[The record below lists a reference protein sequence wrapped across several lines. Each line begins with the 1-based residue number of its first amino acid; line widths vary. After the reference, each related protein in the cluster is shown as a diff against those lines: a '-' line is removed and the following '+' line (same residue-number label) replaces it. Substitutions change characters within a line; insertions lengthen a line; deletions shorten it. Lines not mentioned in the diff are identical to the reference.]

1 MHATCSSLIPLGIEC
16 GSYHHCILT
25 GLGGSLDTR
34 TNGGKQ
40 DPPTLISPPPPPP
53 THTHTHTHRNMCVP
67 TSTTMVVLTMRS
79 CARLWLCPSREG
91 TLWRLATRM
100 TLTGGR
106 YIRRD
111 THCTGHTLGNV
122 ILSWIEIWIT
132 SRSHCEYCNALID
145 WVETHKCFPH
155 SEGIKA
161 EQWTGR
167 LTYLA

>member
-40 DPPTLISPPPPPP
+40 DPPTLISPPPP

-79 CARLWLCPSREG
+79 RARLWLCPSREG

-106 YIRRD
+106 YVRRD
-111 THCTGHTLGNV
+111 THCTGHVLGNV
-122 ILSWIEIWIT
+122 CPELKYEYLS
-132 SRSHCEYCNALID
+132 
-145 WVETHKCFPH
+145 
-155 SEGIKA
+155 
-161 EQWTGR
+161 
-167 LTYLA
+167 LTL